1 MKYVFLIMFIVFII
15 AFIVVFFIAIKRT
28 FQEGFGYDDDIKQ
41 FIRPKIYPD
50 FITKDEA
57 NHILKMAE
65 YSYKDSIIV
74 GSDNAEGIRKSQTY
88 WLNKSDPI
96 ALNIIQK
103 VCNIDGHSVEQ
114 AEDIQVVKYEPNG
127 YYKEHHDSCCD
138 DNDAC
143 KEFVKDGNRIVT
155 MVIYLNDDFEGGA
168 TNFPNIKKEYKPK
181 KYSGI
186 LFYPMNKDGDKCHEN
201 SLHAG
206 MPITKGEKYIANVWI
221 REK

>member
-1 MKYVFLIMFIVFII
+1 MFIIVFL
-15 AFIVVFFIAIKRT
+15 IAIKRT
-28 FQEGFGYDDDIKQ
+28 FQDIQEGFGYDDDIRQ
-41 FIRPKIYPD
+41 FREPKIYPD

-57 NHILKMAE
+57 KHILKMAE

-74 GSDNAEGIRKSQTY
+74 GSENTEGIRKSQTY
-88 WLNKSDPI
+88 WLNKSDPV

-155 MVIYLNDDFEGGA
+155 MVIYLNDEFEGGA
-168 TNFPNIKKEYKPK
+168 TNFTNIKKEYKPK

-186 LFYPMNKDGDKCHEN
+186 LFYPMNKYGDKCHEN

-221 REK
+221 RDKL